1 MRVICPSALRK
12 GFAVLLLVLGRLS
25 ADASFLVD
33 LLLLRTAAY
42 ALLSFCL
49 LSGPLP
55 LLEYVGVLLAIHWL
69 VWQLGLQCGNS
80 EWKLHFLLNY
90 ILILDDFV
98 ELLGYKCDGFV
109 FC

>member
-1 MRVICPSALRK
+1 MPLELNNEGDLPSA
-12 GFAVLLLVLGRLS
+12 GFAVVV
-25 ADASFLVD
+25 F
-33 LLLLRTAAY
+33 LLLRNAAY
-42 ALLSFCL
+42 ALLSICL
-49 LSGPLP
+49 LSGPLL

-69 VWQLGLQCGNS
+69 VGQLGLQCGYS